1 MIICAGESLIDMVS
15 FATENGEVQYTPH
28 VGGSILNSAIALGR
42 LGANAYYCGAISN
55 DTFGGLIEDC
65 IRESRVQED
74 FIIKTNRPTTLAY
87 ADLDDQGIAKYTF
100 VDEHS
105 AGRLIDKD
113 SLNPLIN
120 KIKSAKAL
128 LVGGISLQSE
138 PCGTSWQWLIEQ
150 TAGSCSIYFDANIRP
165 DFIKD
170 KDKYLERFEQLI
182 RKVDVIKISEEDY
195 SYLYGEQDF
204 AKVSSVWLESGVKL
218 ILLTLGDKG
227 VKAIYSDGK
236 EISVGI
242 EPVKAIDTIAAGD
255 SFNAGLLFDLD
266 KQKMLDQEKLAS
278 IETSTLKKALTF
290 ANQVASFT
298 VTQKGA
304 NPPWLH
310 QVKKG

>member
-28 VGGSILNSAIALGR
+28 VGGSILNSAISLGR
-42 LGANAYYCGAISN
+42 LGADAYYCGAISN

-65 IRESRVQED
+65 LKDSKVQQD
-74 FIIKTNRPTTLAY
+74 FVINTNRPTTLAY
-87 ADLDDQGIAKYTF
+87 ADIDDQGIAKYTF

-105 AGRLIDKD
+105 AGRLIDED
-113 SLNPLIN
+113 SLKPFAN
-120 KIKSAKAL
+120 KIKNAKAL

-138 PCGTSWQWLIEQ
+138 PCGSSWQWLVEQ
-150 TAGSCSIYFDANIRP
+150 VAGGCVIYFDANIRP
-165 DFIKD
+165 DFIED
-170 KDKYLERFEQLI
+170 KDKYLERFEQFT

-195 SYLYGEQDF
+195 SYLYGEQDY

-227 VKAIYSDGK
+227 VKAVYSDGK

-242 EPVKAIDTIAAGD
+242 EPVKVIDTIAAGD
-255 SFNAGLLFDLD
+255 SFNAGLLFDLY

-278 IETSTLKKALTF
+278 IDTSTLKKALTF
-290 ANQVASFT
+290 ANQVAGFT

-310 QVKKG
+310 QIK

>member
-15 FATENGEVQYTPH
+15 YATENGEVQYTPH

-42 LGANAYYCGAISN
+42 LGADAYYCGAVSN

-74 FIIKTNRPTTLAY
+74 FIFKTNRPTTLAY
-87 ADLDDQGIAKYTF
+87 SDISDDGIAQYRF
-100 VDEHS
+100 VDGHS
-105 AGRLIDKD
+105 AGRLIDEN
-113 SLNPLIN
+113 SLKPFVN
-120 KIKSAKAL
+120 KIKNTKAL
-128 LVGGISLQSE
+128 LVGGISLQAE
-138 PCGTSWQWLIEQ
+138 PCGKSWQWLVEQ
-150 TAGSCSIYFDANIRP
+150 VAGGCVIYFDANIRP

-170 KDKYLERFEQLI
+170 KDKYLKRFERLTGI
-182 RKVDVIKISEEDY
+182 ADIVKISEEDY

-204 AKVSSVWLESGVKL
+204 EKVTIEWLEKGIKL
-218 ILLTLGDKG
+218 IVLTLGEKG
-227 VKAIYSDGK
+227 AKVIFDGGK

-242 EPVKAIDTIAAGD
+242 EAVKVIDTIAAGD

-266 KQKMLDQEKLAS
+266 KQNMLDQEKLAS
-278 IETSTLKKALTF
+278 IDTSTLKKALTF

-310 QVKKG
+310 QIK